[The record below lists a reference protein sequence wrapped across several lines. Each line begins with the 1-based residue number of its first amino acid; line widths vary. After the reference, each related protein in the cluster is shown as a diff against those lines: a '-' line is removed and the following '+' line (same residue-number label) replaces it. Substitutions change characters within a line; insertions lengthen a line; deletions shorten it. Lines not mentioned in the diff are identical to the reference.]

1 MQMLFR
7 VALSIAA
14 FFVGIDT
21 VAAQPPPPRKEL
33 ELLLAGYKPLSA
45 AQVISMFVGNTEVA
59 VALAKVG
66 DVAPGEVVA
75 KTFYRDTKVRISV
88 PQGGPK
94 AGKKFEGKWWMEGD
108 FMCGERPVTGTGN
121 SCWLVY
127 EVRSSFYYCE
137 QVGNCNI
144 LVRIVPGNPDGI

>member
-14 FFVGIDT
+14 FFVGIDP

-33 ELLLAGYKPLSA
+33 ELRLAGYKPLSA

-66 DVAPGEVVA
+66 DVAPGEVAA

-88 PQGGPK
+88 PQGGPE
-94 AGKKFEGKWWMEGD
+94 AGKKFEG
-108 FMCGERPVTGTGN
+108 
-121 SCWLVY
+121 
-127 EVRSSFYYCE
+127 
-137 QVGNCNI
+137 
-144 LVRIVPGNPDGI
+144 